1 MLISKE
7 KIMETTIQENVVP
20 ECTTTRLIQKRSTHP
35 LNYGIELWIDEG
47 GRLLL
52 SDPSRFDAPTS
63 NQQAAQSFI
72 LPIGKGGIL
81 FEHRLTACFK
91 RVFEATSILT
101 EVELAHCQA
110 PLWSSVLGR
119 YQEVPEWL
127 ALMWFFVQAANCSV
141 PNVAAIKT

>member
-1 MLISKE
+1 MKLLTKKE
-7 KIMETTIQENVVP
+7 PK
-20 ECTTTRLIQKRSTHP
+20 RLIQKRSTHP

-52 SDPSRFDAPTS
+52 SDPSRFDDNHPHAQTP
-63 NQQAAQSFI
+63 QSFV